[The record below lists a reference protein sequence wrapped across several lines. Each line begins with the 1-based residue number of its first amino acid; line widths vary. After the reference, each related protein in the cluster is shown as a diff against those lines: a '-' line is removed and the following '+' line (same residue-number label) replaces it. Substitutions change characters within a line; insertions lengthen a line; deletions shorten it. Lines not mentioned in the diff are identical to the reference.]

1 MIRKGSQPGTLAQ
14 RGLDR
19 GGVGG
24 CQQTAE
30 PGQGRAWAGRS
41 LGRAHH
47 ANAGQGAA
55 WPKRCP
61 QAPMLY
67 LLGRRVGGARQEV
80 TQLVWGPPRA
90 EGAGERHRGDKRRE
104 RHRHGLSKQLRHT
117 QTLCE
122 EPVSQETISGDHY
135 HPTPP
140 HCFQCLPHSVNKNV
154 PSSDGPSKMSQ
165 ALRPFVPCP
174 WVF

>member
-1 MIRKGSQPGTLAQ
+1 MGW
-14 RGLDR
+14 
-19 GGVGG
+19 VGG
-24 CQQTAE
+24 CMGGGEMPADS
-30 PGQGRAWAGRS
+30 RAWAGQS

-47 ANAGQGAA
+47 ANAGQGDA

-117 QTLCE
+117 QTLSE
-122 EPVSQETISGDHY
+122 EPVSQETISGGHH
-135 HPTPP
+135 HPPP
-140 HCFQCLPHSVNKNV
+140 PTASNVYPTRSTKTSPHRMGPLRCHKPSD
-154 PSSDGPSKMSQ
+154 PSSPVLGSSESSQ
-165 ALRPFVPCP
+165 EDLHET
-174 WVF
+174 